1 LVLLVGTDSIKSA
14 IELMV
19 EILNI
24 PAYVEEEA
32 LCA

>member
-1 LVLLVGTDSIKSA
+1 MFGLAWVKSA